1 MPTYLI
7 YKLIN
12 PSIIFNSQC
21 SVSHC
26 INSNRRRSQS
36 LTRGPSAGSGARE
49 PFFLHPPG
57 APPSVHAA
65 PNGGGGGSS
74 VGGGGNPA
82 HAPSDGLYV
91 NPMRTPTHNTASS
104 GEESSGEINILIYV
118 LFHSQT
124 LMRTSFFAYAFILLY
139 Y

>member
-1 MPTYLI
+1 MYVIRFVPHGRSQFLI
-7 YKLIN
+7 IYSNNFCTLYH
-12 PSIIFNSQC
+12 PQC
-21 SVSHC
+21 SVSDC

-36 LTRGPSAGSGARE
+36 LTRGPSAGSSPRE

-65 PNGGGGGSS
+65 PKGGGGS

-91 NPMRTPTHNTASS
+91 NPMRTPTHHTASS
-104 GEESSGEINILIYV
+104 GEESSGEISLLK
-118 LFHSQT
+118 LFYTKQVK
-124 LMRTSFFAYAFILLY
+124 R
-139 Y
+139 